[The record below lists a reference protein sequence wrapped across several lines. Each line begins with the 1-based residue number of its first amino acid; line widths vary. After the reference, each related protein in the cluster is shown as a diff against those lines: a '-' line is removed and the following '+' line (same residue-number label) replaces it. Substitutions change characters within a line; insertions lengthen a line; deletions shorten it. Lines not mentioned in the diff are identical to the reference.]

1 VFRIKKNFV
10 FAIVS
15 IMLLVLLL
23 PAISTFLLYAS
34 TTEEA
39 IPPEDIDAERIMSL
53 IDSATSHV
61 NQTGRAI
68 ENGNSTEALRLLAE
82 VRTDLNNINGNVT
95 NLIFAV
101 SGG

>member
-15 IMLLVLLL
+15 IILLVLL
-23 PAISTFLLYAS
+23 PVISTFPLYAS

-39 IPPEDIDAERIMSL
+39 IPPEDIDAEKIMSL

-61 NQTGRAI
+61 NQTGKAI

>member
-15 IMLLVLLL
+15 IILLVLL
-23 PAISTFLLYAS
+23 PVISTFPLYAS
-34 TTEEA
+34 TTEQV
-39 IPPEDIDAERIMSL
+39 IPPEDIDAEKIMSL

-61 NQTGRAI
+61 NQTGKAI